1 MPISDPRY
9 ERHIRRYD
17 LAKRMIEYE
26 ARTMTVSAWTGLS
39 KYQIQRFFREYE
51 GIGANIRHRGVPPS
65 QTALFCRTLELE
77 CESSALAAVEIQM
90 EVVSTGVARHSGEP
104 FVTLARGERLLDAFD
119 LYRGLVPDAR
129 FTLEHALLLAKELAV
144 GKTIALNQCRSCG
157 GVMIVDILGRSQT
170 DCAFCRMGRRTMQ
183 IPALAS

>member
-1 MPISDPRY
+1 VPISDPRY

-17 LAKRMIEYE
+17 LARRMIGYE
-26 ARTMTVSAWTGLS
+26 ARTMTVSAWTGLT

-51 GIGANIRHRGVPPS
+51 GIGANTRHRGVPPS
-65 QTALFCRTLELE
+65 QASLFCRTLELE

-90 EVVSTGVARHSGEP
+90 EVVPTETVLHLGES

-119 LYRGLVPDAR
+119 LYRSLVPDAR
-129 FTLEHALLLAKELAV
+129 FSLEHALLLAKELAV
-144 GKTIALNQCRSCG
+144 GTTIALSHCGSCG

-170 DCAFCRMGRRTMQ
+170 DCAFCRMSRRTML
-183 IPALAS
+183 IAALAT